1 MAGKAVT
8 WRVVIRGKP
17 IEIRVYQKSSMFW
30 VAAGEYQG
38 AHHEVKGT
46 SDAAAARA
54 WVDAAKYHS
63 D

>member
-1 MAGKAVT
+1 MAAKAVT

-38 AHHEVKGT
+38 AHHEEQAT
-46 SDAAAARA
+46 RPPRARG
-54 WVDAAKYHS
+54 S
-63 D
+63 TP